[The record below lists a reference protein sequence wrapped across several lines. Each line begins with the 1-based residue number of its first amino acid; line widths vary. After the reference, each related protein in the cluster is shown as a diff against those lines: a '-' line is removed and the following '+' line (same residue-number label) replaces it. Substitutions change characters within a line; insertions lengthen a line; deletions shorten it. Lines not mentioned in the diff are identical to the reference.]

1 MAYNWQP
8 QPRWSSASSIRS
20 QVVPNLWTKIMQ
32 VKLGSCP
39 VVVASSPEMAKQFLK
54 THDHIFASR
63 PQTAAGKYLNYG
75 YLNVTYAPTT
85 QQWYKS
91 NTLNST
97 CVVIS
102 ILHWHEYIPG
112 LCRATGSWVQ
122 GQGVE

>member
-8 QPRWSSASSIRS
+8 QPRWSSASSVRS
-20 QVVPNLWTKIMQ
+20 QAQTYGPIMQ

-39 VVVASSPEMAKQFLK
+39 VVVASSPEMTKQFLN

-91 NTLNST
+91 NTLNSNMR
-97 CVVIS
+97 S
-102 ILHWHEYIPG
+102 
-112 LCRATGSWVQ
+112 
-122 GQGVE
+122 